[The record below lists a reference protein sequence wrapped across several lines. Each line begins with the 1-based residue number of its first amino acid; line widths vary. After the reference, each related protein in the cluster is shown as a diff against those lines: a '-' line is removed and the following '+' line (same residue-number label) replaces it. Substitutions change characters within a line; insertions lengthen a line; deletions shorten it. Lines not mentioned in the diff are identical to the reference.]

1 MKHCLPLV
9 MILLSLGIWIN
20 GSVDAQEKGKDKGKE
35 VVLKGKIT
43 CAKCELELT
52 KRCASVIVVKESGK
66 DVVYF
71 FDEKT
76 NKQYHSEICSDSKP
90 GEVTGVISEKE
101 GKKIVTVSKLKFN

>member
-1 MKHCLPLV
+1 MKVCLSLLLV
-9 MILLSLGIWIN
+9 ILSLGIWIN
-20 GSVDAQEKGKDKGKE
+20 GSVDAQDKGKE
-35 VVLKGKIT
+35 KGKEVLLKGKIT

-71 FDEKT
+71 FDDKT

-90 GEVTGVISEKE
+90 GEVTGVTSEKD
-101 GKKIVTVSKLKFN
+101 GKKFVTVSKLKFN